1 MSLGACNQNTS
12 SQNGAYVAASSA
24 SSAPVSSQPLPPSNS
39 YQAIADS
46 PPPPLPVYDQPP
58 IPSPGYV
65 WTPGYWDWSDDSDDY
80 YWVPGTWIEPPD
92 PGLVW
97 TPGYWRFYDGRYLF
111 SDGYWGPEVGF
122 YGGVDYGYGYGGTG
136 YNGGRWQ
143 GNQFYYNSQVNNLG
157 GRQINTV
164 YSQVVS
170 TSASRV
176 SFNGGP
182 GGLHVAP
189 VQAEVAAAQANHTPP
204 THVQVAAVRAAQ
216 AQPQFRASVNGGA
229 PPIAATSRPSAFN
242 AAAGVTATRSAA
254 GYTPPVR
261 QSAAPA
267 GLPGGTTRP
276 TEGPA
281 ASRLGGTPGPAPAVI
296 AARSSG
302 FAGHAPRSSARQLSA
317 RRPPSCERPRQSSQ
331 PHRRFMRRRRCASR
345 RRSRPRPRAPP
356 RWRLSMRPP
365 RVPPRRLRPRCVSPG
380 QPSPARPVAPSAP
393 PPTRRTPDAGR
404 SDDRRTASSAGSR
417 LNCPRSAWR

>member
-1 MSLGACNQNTS
+1 MRHFQLIRAAAIASAGVAALSLGACNQNTS

-65 WTPGYWDWSDDSDDY
+65 WTPGYWDWSDADADY

-136 YNGGRWQ
+136 YDGGRWQ

-170 TSASRV
+170 SSASRV

-242 AAAGVTATRSAA
+242 ATAGVTATRSAA

-302 FAGHAPRSSARQLSA
+302 FAGHAQV
-317 RRPPSCERPRQSSQ
+317 ERPAAFGAPAAVVRAPAPVVSAPSPIHAQAT
-331 PHRRFMRRRRCASR
+331 MRVAPPFQAPPTRAAPLAVVHAAA
-345 RRSRPRPRAPP
+345 PRPA
-356 RWRLSMRPP
+356 
-365 RVPPRRLRPRCVSPG
+365 
-380 QPSPARPVAPSAP
+380 AP
-393 PPTRRTPDAGR
+393 PPPAVRLARPAQ
-404 SDDRRTASSAGSR
+404 SSAPGR
-417 LNCPRSAWR
+417 P